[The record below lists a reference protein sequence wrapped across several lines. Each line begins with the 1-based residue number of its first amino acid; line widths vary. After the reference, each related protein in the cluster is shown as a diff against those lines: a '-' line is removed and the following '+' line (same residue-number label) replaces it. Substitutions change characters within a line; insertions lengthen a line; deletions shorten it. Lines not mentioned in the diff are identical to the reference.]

1 MPRVDVFRKSDSQ
14 LTKPGQVIVNH
25 EIELLLRNEKLVYHS
40 DHIELSS
47 SLRSSVTGSN
57 ALHYFVWEYFCPR
70 VQIPHGHYLA
80 HRDGDNG
87 NTRIENLVIANES
100 AKSAIAPKRQDNST
114 GFKDVFT
121 KRERYASEVRHK
133 GKGRYCGVY
142 DTISEAA
149 YAVNLAYSLLYQ
161 ELPPPNRIPAD
172 ALNVEQEQQVETN
185 VQRLFRPSR
194 LPRHR

>member
-1 MPRVDVFRKSDSQ
+1 MPRVDVFRKSSFQ
-14 LTKPGQVIVNH
+14 LTKPGQVTVNQ
-25 EIELLLRNEKLVYHS
+25 EIALLLRNEQLVYHS

-47 SLRSSVTGSN
+47 SLRSTITGSN
-57 ALHYFVWEYFCPR
+57 ALHYIVWEYFCPR

-87 NTRIENLVIANES
+87 NTRVENLVIANES
-100 AKSAIAPKRQDNST
+100 AKSAIAPKRRDNTT

-121 KRERYASEVRHK
+121 KRERYASEVTHK
-133 GKGRYCGVY
+133 GKSRYCGVY

-172 ALNVEQEQQVETN
+172 DINFEQEQHVETT

-194 LPRHR
+194 LPGHR